1 MGACHERCAM
11 GRLSDGLDI
20 ARRIVRVAYEQEVKY
35 PAAALAYYA
44 FVSFV
49 PVVLIVFALFG
60 ERLAARVQA
69 STPRFLTLGARQLV
83 YEATTTATGR
93 TGAAALAVVVLAW
106 SAANVA
112 VGFLAVVE
120 RVEDVPERPLRYQF
134 RDAAVVLGSL
144 VLTIVA
150 IVFASTLF
158 GTPGGTAAGL
168 GSLVV
173 ALSAVFVPLYYVP
186 SRTLDRPAAALPG
199 AITAAVGLTVIHAGV
214 HVYAVNAGRFAVY
227 GVLSGIIV
235 MLTSLY
241 LASAVLLTGIIVNA
255 TVADPSVAPGDSRV
269 GESGTE

>member
-1 MGACHERCAM
+1 MGACHEQCAM
-11 GRLSDGLDI
+11 GRLSDGLVL
-20 ARRIVRVAYEQEVKY
+20 ARRVVRVAYEQEVKY

-49 PVVLIVFALFG
+49 PVLLIVFALFG
-60 ERLAARVQA
+60 EQLAARVQT

-106 SAANVA
+106 SATNVA

-120 RVEDVPERPLRYQF
+120 RVEGVRERPLRDQL

-144 VLTIVA
+144 VLTIGA
-150 IVFASTLF
+150 IVLASTLF
-158 GTPGGTAAGL
+158 GTPSGTAIGL

-173 ALSAVFVPLYYVP
+173 ALSVVFVPLYYVP

-199 AITAAVGLTVIHAGV
+199 AITAAVGLTAIHAGV
-214 HVYAVNAGRFAVY
+214 HLYAVNAGRFAVY

-255 TVADPSVAPGDSRV
+255 TIADPSVAPDDS
-269 GESGTE
+269 GAE